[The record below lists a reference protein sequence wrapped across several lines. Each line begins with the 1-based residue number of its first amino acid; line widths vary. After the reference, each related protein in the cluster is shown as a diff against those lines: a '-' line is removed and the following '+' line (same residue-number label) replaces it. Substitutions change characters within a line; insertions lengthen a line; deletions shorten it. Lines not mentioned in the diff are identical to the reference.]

1 MTQKPRKGDFG
12 VFTSKRMPSELS
24 RSRKSV
30 RIYSRSTFDL
40 YLKPACLMG
49 PSTSTRLLDSTLVVP
64 WIELCMIVLFEWL
77 FTLTN
82 RL

>member
-12 VFTSKRMPSELS
+12 AFTSKRMLLELS

-30 RIYSRSTFDL
+30 SIYFRSTFDL

-49 PSTSTRLLDSTLVVP
+49 PSTSARLLDSSFVVP

-82 RL
+82 GL

>member
-12 VFTSKRMPSELS
+12 VFTSKRMLPELS

-49 PSTSTRLLDSTLVVP
+49 PSTSARLLDSSFVP

-82 RL
+82 GL